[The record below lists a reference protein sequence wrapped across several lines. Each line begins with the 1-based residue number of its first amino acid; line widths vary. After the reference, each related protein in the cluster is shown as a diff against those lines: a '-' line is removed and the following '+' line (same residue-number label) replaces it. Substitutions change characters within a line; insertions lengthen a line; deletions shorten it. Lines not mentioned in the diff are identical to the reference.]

1 MRYFIL
7 DTNFIFIQL
16 RENARLQHTVDEY
29 RMDDDDAVLL
39 VSVVTIAELY
49 ALAERN
55 KWGEKRLAT
64 LQAFLQR
71 LYSVDIQRT
80 NQALLEAYAYIDAR
94 SQSIGRKMS
103 KNDLWIAATAAV
115 AKATLVTA
123 DADFDHLKEYIKIIK
138 T

>member
-71 LYSVDIQRT
+71 LYSIDIQRT